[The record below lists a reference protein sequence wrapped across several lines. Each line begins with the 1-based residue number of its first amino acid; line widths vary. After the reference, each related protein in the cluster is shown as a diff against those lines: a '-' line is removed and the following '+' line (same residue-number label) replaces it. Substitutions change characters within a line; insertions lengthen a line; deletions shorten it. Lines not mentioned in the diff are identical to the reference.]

1 MTPIRRVTVPLRIR
15 LRLFENIRESALS
28 LLKKGKNITMSDMP
42 KPSQENRG
50 LILRVNLSTA
60 VISREALD
68 AKVAR
73 DFIGGRGLG
82 IYYLLKEVNPLCDPL
97 GPENK
102 MILACGPLTGTLAPT
117 GARYMVT
124 TKSPLTGAITC
135 ANSGGNFPA
144 ELRKTGCG
152 AIILEGKSSKP
163 VYLWINGDQAELRP
177 AAHIWGKTT
186 HEADDM
192 LKSETDKKAKTSV
205 IGPAGENLSLI
216 ASIMNDR
223 DRAAGRGGVGAV
235 MGSKNLKGIVV
246 RGKFDVPLA
255 DEAAFKAV
263 SNRYRDKFKDA
274 TRVNP
279 PALRVHGTA
288 ITVVGTQNFGVFPTH
303 NFQQGTFDGWEAI
316 YGETL
321 TRKYLVKARPCF
333 SCPIACGRVT
343 RIPDGPYQ
351 GEGEGPEYETVYA
364 LGSDCGVGDLAALT
378 KANYLCNELGL
389 DTISMGSAIACTMEL
404 VEKGF
409 LPVAD
414 IGRSLAWG
422 DGEAVVSLVR
432 QTAYREGF
440 GNTLADGS
448 LRLASRYGHPE
459 LAMVSKGMDFAG
471 YDPRGA
477 QGMGL
482 NYATSPIGASHMRGD
497 TAYCELLGV
506 PHPVDPHSWEDKSEM
521 VARWQNIFAII
532 DAAGLCVFFTVRYLV
547 EPTLNLRPTGIM
559 ELLNAATGANYTL
572 EGLEIAGER
581 IFNAERLFINR
592 AGFDRKQDSLPPRMT
607 TEPMPAGPSKGKVCH
622 LEEMLDAYYRFRG
635 WTPNGIPTAEKLAEL
650 GLAQIG

>member
-1 MTPIRRVTVPLRIR
+1 
-15 LRLFENIRESALS
+15 
-28 LLKKGKNITMSDMP
+28 MSDISTP
-42 KPSQENRG
+42 PHGFRCV
-50 LILRVNLSTA
+50 ILRVNLTSA
-60 VISREALD
+60 AISREVLD
-68 AKVAR
+68 SKVAR
-73 DFIGGRGLG
+73 DYIGGRGLG

-144 ELRKTGCG
+144 ELRKTGCN
-152 AIILEGKSSKP
+152 AIILEGRSTKP
-163 VYLWINGDQAELRP
+163 VYLWMNGEQVELRP

-186 HEADDM
+186 HQADDI
-192 LKSETDKKAKTSV
+192 LKSETDEKAKTSV

-246 RGKFDVPLA
+246 RGQSDVPLA
-255 DEAAFKAV
+255 DEADFKAV
-263 SNRYRDKFKDA
+263 SNRYRDKFKEA

-279 PALRVHGTA
+279 SALRIHGTA

-303 NFQQGTFDGWEAI
+303 NFQQGTFDGWESI

-321 TRKYLVKARPCF
+321 TRKYLIKAKPCF

-364 LGSDCGVGDLAALT
+364 LGSDCGVNDLAALT
-378 KANYLCNELGL
+378 KASYLCNELGL
-389 DTISMGSAIACTMEL
+389 DTISMGSAIACAMEL

-409 LPVAD
+409 LPVAE
-414 IGRSLAWG
+414 IGRSIAWG
-422 DGEAVVSLVR
+422 DGDAVVSLVR

-440 GNTLADGS
+440 GNILAEGS

-471 YDPRGA
+471 YDPRGV
-477 QGMGL
+477 QGLGL
-482 NYATSPIGASHMRGD
+482 NYATSPIGAPLTCVEIRH
-497 TAYCELLGV
+497 TA
-506 PHPVDPHSWEDKSEM
+506 SFWEFPIPLIPIPGRTNP
-521 VARWQNIFAII
+521 RWSP
-532 DAAGLCVFFTVRYLV
+532 DG
-547 EPTLNLRPTGIM
+547 
-559 ELLNAATGANYTL
+559 
-572 EGLEIAGER
+572 R
-581 IFNAERLFINR
+581 IFFPLLTLRVFACFFRFGIWWN
-592 AGFDRKQDSLPPRMT
+592 PP
-607 TEPMPAGPSKGKVCH
+607 
-622 LEEMLDAYYRFRG
+622 
-635 WTPNGIPTAEKLAEL
+635 
-650 GLAQIG
+650 